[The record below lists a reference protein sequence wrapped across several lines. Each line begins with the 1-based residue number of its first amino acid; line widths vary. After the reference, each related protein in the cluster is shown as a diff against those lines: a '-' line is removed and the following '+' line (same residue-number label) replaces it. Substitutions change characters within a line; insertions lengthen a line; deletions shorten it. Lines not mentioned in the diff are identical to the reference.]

1 MIYVSGGFFFPRR
14 SLRPSSPSPLVP
26 LATLG
31 VLFCLP
37 LAMLVTSGSAIMTL
51 VPELFLRPVALAAPA
66 PLVIGTLSAESEEG
80 GKEEELECLG
90 EGRGD
95 SAGEEYME
103 R

>member
-1 MIYVSGGFFFPRR
+1 M
-14 SLRPSSPSPLVP
+14 P

-31 VLFCLP
+31 GLFCLP

-80 GKEEELECLG
+80 GREEELECLG